1 MTLFYE
7 QKYIFYFIKIRKNN
21 TDGGLVAFIT
31 KQSGGQFFIFLN
43 LDCPFG
49 TSGVRTPSFKKICN
63 IE

>member
-21 TDGGLVAFIT
+21 TDGELVAFFT
-31 KQSGGQFFIFLN
+31 KQFGGQLFIFLN
-43 LDCPFG
+43 HDCPFG
-49 TSGVRTPSFKKICN
+49 TSGVHTPFFKKICN